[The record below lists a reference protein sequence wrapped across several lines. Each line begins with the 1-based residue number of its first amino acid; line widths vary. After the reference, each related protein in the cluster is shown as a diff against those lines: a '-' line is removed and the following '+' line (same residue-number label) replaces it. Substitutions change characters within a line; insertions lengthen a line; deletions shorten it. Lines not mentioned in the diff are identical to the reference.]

1 MQEFLDK
8 YLDKLIAVVIIF
20 IISYIINLA
29 IDKII
34 NKTIRHKRKKNIT
47 TLLMFIKRIKKFLI
61 YTIAILSCLFEFEVF
76 NSFSVTLLSGL
87 GIGSVVIG
95 FAAQES
101 LKNFFGS
108 VAIVAGSPY
117 EVGDFIE
124 CIDKGV
130 SGTVEDITMR
140 HTVIRTINNRR
151 VVIPNSEMNTYT
163 IENFNY
169 SENENVKLVDF
180 KITYES
186 NIDKAIDILKK
197 EMEKLYHPN
206 PKGRNKDVEFP
217 KVRVLALGDDG
228 ITLRSWV
235 WGDDNSDVY
244 ENMYKLNYEINK
256 KFPKAGIEIATSRIK
271 VVNAKDKPTRNTK

>member
-1 MQEFLDK
+1 MQSFLDN
-8 YLDKLIAVVIIF
+8 YLEKIIAVVVILV
-20 IISYIINLA
+20 ISYIINLV

-34 NKTIRHKRKKNIT
+34 NKTIRIKRKKDIT
-47 TLLMFIKRIKKFLI
+47 TLLLFVKRIKKIVI
-61 YTIAILSCLFEFEVF
+61 YSIAILTCLFEFDVF

-95 FAAQES
+95 LAAQES

-108 VAIVAGSPY
+108 IAIVAGNPY

-124 CIDKGV
+124 CVDKGV

-151 VVIPNSEMNTYT
+151 VIIPNSEMNTYT

-169 SENENVKLVDF
+169 SDNENVKLVDF

-186 NIDKAIDILKK
+186 NVDKAIDILKK

-206 PKGRNKDVEFP
+206 PKGRNNNVEFP
-217 KVRVLALGDDG
+217 KVRVLKLGDDG
-228 ITLRSWV
+228 ITLRAWV

-244 ENMYKLNYEINK
+244 ENMYQLNYEINK
-256 KFPKAGIEIATSRIK
+256 KFPKAGIEIAASRIK
-271 VVNAKDKPTRNTK
+271 VNNDKTNRK

>member
-8 YLDKLIAVVIIF
+8 YLDKLIAVVIILV
-20 IISYIINLA
+20 ISYIINLT

-47 TLLMFIKRIKKFLI
+47 TLLMFIKRIKKFVI
-61 YTIAILSCLFEFEVF
+61 YAIAILSCLFEFEVF

-217 KVRVLALGDDG
+217 KVRVLELGDDG

-256 KFPKAGIEIATSRIK
+256 KFPKTGIEIATSRIK